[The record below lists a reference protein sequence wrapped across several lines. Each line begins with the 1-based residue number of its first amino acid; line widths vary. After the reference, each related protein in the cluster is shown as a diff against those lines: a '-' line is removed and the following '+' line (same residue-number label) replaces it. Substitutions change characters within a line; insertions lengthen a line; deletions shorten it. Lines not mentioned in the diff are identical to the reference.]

1 MVRNPESKPRSSFGD
16 RLRRLRAFGEK
27 TLAIFGIVSTAI
39 VGAGC
44 DNSKVNDPNSNITP
58 DTVATDTQGI
68 PSTKETPPSPGPRNT
83 EPPSPEISKEA
94 EEVNNL
100 INSLEAASSL
110 NERRGLLS
118 VYINNHIDPSL
129 AYQFDSDGIGTM
141 NKKNSAQTAEELA
154 EWLIAGTSAIAEGST
169 LEGVSPE
176 RGKRLWEALTEAYFI
191 GQAREEMDF
200 AAIGLYEDP
209 KYQTSTKAQFTHN
222 SHQEP
227 GSIPGLSNLV
237 VKGTGLDG
245 DSTLLCRD
253 NFKTTKEYS
262 KRDLFQYGLG
272 DSGVDNKYKTNFGDC
287 QISQVM
293 VISGEQAGGLS
304 GEPLREYTFVLQ
316 TSQNKNGYNKDP
328 QHNQLV
334 DYSNSN
340 EVYVTPLGVGIR
352 NVVEGSTITRD
363 GQEVNTNS
371 LPEVQESRKNS

>member
-1 MVRNPESKPRSSFGD
+1 MVRNPEKYPKRESYISK
-16 RLRRLRAFGEK
+16 RLTVGFAALS
-27 TLAIFGIVSTAI
+27 LVLGIGIGGCNGGKKPTEAPTNTISTAPE
-39 VGAGC
+39 
-44 DNSKVNDPNSNITP
+44 SP
-58 DTVATDTQGI
+58 
-68 PSTKETPPSPGPRNT
+68 TKDAEKSAVPPSPGPHNT

-304 GEPLREYTFVLQ
+304 GKPLREYTFVLQ

>member
-44 DNSKVNDPNSNITP
+44 DNSEVNDPNSNITP

>member
-16 RLRRLRAFGEK
+16 RLRDFGAK
-27 TLAIFGIVSTAI
+27 ALAIFGIVSTAI

-44 DNSKVNDPNSNITP
+44 DNSEVNDPNSNITP

-68 PSTKETPPSPGPRNT
+68 PSTKETPPSLGPRNT

>member
-1 MVRNPESKPRSSFGD
+1 MSGILEAVKHTTGEFFGKLPKKLM
-16 RLRRLRAFGEK
+16 RIMGVIAVVATG
-27 TLAIFGIVSTAI
+27 V
-39 VGAGC
+39 AGC
-44 DNSKVNDPNSNITP
+44 GAEGYDPNNDATP
-58 DTVATDTQGI
+58 DTTATQEAPT
-68 PSTKETPPSPGPRNT
+68 TTATPPSPADYYPTDAT

-245 DSTLLCRD
+245 NSTLLCRD

-363 GQEVNTNS
+363 GQEVNTDS

>member
-58 DTVATDTQGI
+58 DTVATDTQEI
-68 PSTKETPPSPGPRNT
+68 PSTKETPPSPGPHNT

>member
-44 DNSKVNDPNSNITP
+44 DNSEVNDPNSNITP

-68 PSTKETPPSPGPRNT
+68 PSTKETPSSPGPRNT